1 MNQRIKAG
9 PWLVLLLLVL
19 VAGLAGTQAIA
30 SSRGSGQTLT
40 GTFKLTRGSCTA
52 GSPSGSYF
60 RMIYPG
66 GSLKGGKFFAN
77 PDSACSNKTYTL
89 VGPGTDGGLETAV
102 FQPGPATAFD
112 AKGNAKTGRITAPQ
126 AFTQIKFGI
135 ATLAKDPKTGQAA
148 PAPAITVTNGKLS
161 GQVEAVWA
169 EWNHLYFNQGS
180 PKPGGAHPGLTQAVS
195 GTYNASTGAYVLT
208 WASAISG
215 GPFNGFT
222 GYWHLQGTF
231 VPKA

>member
-1 MNQRIKAG
+1 
-9 PWLVLLLLVL
+9 
-19 VAGLAGTQAIA
+19 
-30 SSRGSGQTLT
+30 
-40 GTFKLTRGSCTA
+40 
-52 GSPSGSYF
+52 
-60 RMIYPG
+60 MIYPG

-89 VGPGTDGGLETAV
+89 VGAGTDGGLQTGV
-102 FQPGPATAFD
+102 YQPGPAAPFD
-112 AKGNAKTGRITAPQ
+112 AKGNAKAARITAPQ

-135 ATLAKDPKTGQAA
+135 ATLAKDPKTGQSA

-195 GTYNASTGAYVLT
+195 GTYNAATGAYVLT

-222 GYWHLQGTF
+222 GYWHLQGKF
-231 VPKA
+231 VSKS